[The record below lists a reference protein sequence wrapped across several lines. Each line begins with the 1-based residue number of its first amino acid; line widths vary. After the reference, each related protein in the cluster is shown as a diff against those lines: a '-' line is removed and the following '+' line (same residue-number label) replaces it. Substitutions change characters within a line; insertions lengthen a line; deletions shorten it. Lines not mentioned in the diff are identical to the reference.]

1 MTTDYIRS
9 IQESIYKLD
18 AMKLELRREQVVRD
32 VTMKAIEDMLEEKI
46 EELAAAQW
54 MEDNR

>member
-9 IQESIYKLD
+9 IQASIYKLD
-18 AMKLELRREQVVRD
+18 AMKLELRLEKVVRE
-32 VTMKAIEDMLEEKI
+32 VTMKAIDDMLEEKI

-54 MEDNR
+54 MEDNK